1 MPKKSNVKPIY
12 AGIGIRPQMPEK
24 IRAARPRDIDRVRM
38 PHDMYVG
45 MTNNLARRVAEHR
58 EGLVPGFTRRYGVKQ
73 LAYFEDFQSAREA
86 IEREKQIKGWRREK
100 KIALIE
106 SFNPRWDDLQVA
118 F

>member
-1 MPKKSNVKPIY
+1 MATGGTRNLICVKRYFVYIMTNNS
-12 AGIGIRPQMPEK
+12 RTL
-24 IRAARPRDIDRVRM
+24 
-38 PHDMYVG
+38 YVG

-86 IEREKQIKGWRREK
+86 IEREKEIKGWRREK